1 MSALKNINTELDGT
15 AKTVE
20 ALDSRV
26 ARNRLSGGGRLDPK
40 GLLSEIDRELKKGQ
54 GTLGSGEDQDAK
66 KPRNYHPPESPV
78 RRVFE
83 DGVEVGPGYGPANTG
98 KFVGM
103 PGYTQS
109 LYPAPQYGQGPGLDH
124 W

>member
-1 MSALKNINTELDGT
+1 MGALKNINAELDGT

-20 ALDSRV
+20 AFNSRV
-26 ARNRLSGGGRLDPK
+26 GRSSGGGRLDAK
-40 GLLSEIDRELKKGQ
+40 GLLSEIDRELKKGF
-54 GTLGSGEDQDAK
+54 GSPKEDQDAK

-83 DGVEVGPGYGPANTG
+83 DGVEVGPGYGAANTG

-103 PGYTQS
+103 PGYTQT
-109 LYPAPQYGQGPGLDH
+109 LYPGA
-124 W
+124 